1 MVTHLEELCFWLF
14 LVNAGSAQQDW
25 FRSLYFRT
33 WAFGSVLAVTYMPL
47 VTIFTRSDPLKCE
60 AYTFLAGSLG
70 SFSLT
75 LWFTPILWT
84 FPSFLRNLR
93 REGVDT
99 ATIVRLTKF
108 HELNALRVIFRFIF
122 CVPLII
128 LGVDGVR
135 PHVHINE
142 SMFWTDLLAMVAA
155 VGCVVSSGITLVIF
169 FPRSIEGE
177 IAARDAARERKLD
190 ASRQKT
196 MSMLET
202 TLTHSANGGGTYL
215 LTSSPVKQNFSEA
228 GFEGGGESSPLS
240 PQKAWLEPRESGSLV
255 PPPRHHR
262 PSGKPMRSHRRR
274 GSDVEM
280 GGMGGQLTERNLSR
294 HNLRTS
300 RFNPMV
306 HNFTSP
312 IDLANYFQSDEPE
325 AKFTSLRF

>member
-1 MVTHLEELCFWLF
+1 M
-14 LVNAGSAQQDW
+14 
-25 FRSLYFRT
+25 
-33 WAFGSVLAVTYMPL
+33 

-84 FPSFLRNLR
+84 FPSFLKNLR

-99 ATIVRLTKF
+99 PTIVRLTKF
-108 HELNALRVIFRFIF
+108 HELNTLRVIFRFLF
-122 CVPLII
+122 CVPFII

-135 PHVHINE
+135 PHNHINE
-142 SMFWTDLLAMVAA
+142 SMFWTDILAMIAGF
-155 VGCVVSSGITLVIF
+155 GCVVSSGITLVIF

-177 IAARDAARERKLD
+177 IATRDAARERRTN
-190 ASRQKT
+190 ASRLRT

-202 TLTHSANGGGTYL
+202 NFTQSVNGGTYL
-215 LTSSPVKQNFSEA
+215 LTSSPVKQNFSEVGLDA
-228 GFEGGGESSPLS
+228 GEYDSLP
-240 PQKAWLEPRESGSLV
+240 KAWAEPKDQPSPRIQ
-255 PPPRHHR
+255 PP
-262 PSGKPMRSHRRR
+262 SAKPMRPSRTR
-274 GSDVEM
+274 GNDVEM
-280 GGMGGQLTERNLSR
+280 GGISTSSGLTERNLSR

-312 IDLANYFQSDEPE
+312 INLGIYEYPEPRYP
-325 AKFTSLRF
+325 SNRF